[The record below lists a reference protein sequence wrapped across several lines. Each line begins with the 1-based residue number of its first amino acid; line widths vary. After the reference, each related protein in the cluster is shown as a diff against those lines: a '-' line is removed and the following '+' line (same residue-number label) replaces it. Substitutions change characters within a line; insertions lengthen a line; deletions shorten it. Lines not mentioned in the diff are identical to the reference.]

1 MLFHCCQTLV
11 EHVAQ
16 PAGGH
21 GDVGDVDSTSQGC
34 VFLVVGHSFVV
45 DDEAWAATMDDAE
58 GLKLETA
65 DVGQLDFGHEPAATD
80 DVAVVDGEG
89 RIGDGDVWAVR
100 QPLFYYEI

>member
-1 MLFHCCQTLV
+1 MV
-11 EHVAQ
+11 
-16 PAGGH
+16 GGH
-21 GDVGDVDSTSQGC
+21 GDVGDVDRTSQGS
-34 VFLVVGHSFVV
+34 VFLVVAPWFVV

-89 RIGDGDVWAVR
+89 RVGDGDVWAVR

>member
-1 MLFHCCQTLV
+1 
-11 EHVAQ
+11 
-16 PAGGH
+16 
-21 GDVGDVDSTSQGC
+21 
-34 VFLVVGHSFVV
+34 
-45 DDEAWAATMDDAE
+45 MDDAE

-89 RIGDGDVWAVR
+89 RVGDGDVWAVR

>member
-1 MLFHCCQTLV
+1 LI

-16 PAGGH
+16 PAGGYIDICC
-21 GDVGDVDSTSQGC
+21 GNLAGGGV
-34 VFLVVGHSFVV
+34 FVV
-45 DDEAWAATMDDAE
+45 DDEAWSATMDDAE

-89 RIGDGDVWAVR
+89 RVGDGDVWAVR